1 MVCVNVN
8 NSGLARSEEWLSVWM
23 VGVWVVE
30 CERTSDSEGGCE
42 SGRGW
47 YTERQRERDRE
58 REHDS
63 MKI

>member
-1 MVCVNVN
+1 MIECVN
-8 NSGLARSEEWLSVWM
+8 G
-23 VGVWVVE
+23 GCVE
-30 CERTSDSEGGCE
+30 CERMSDSEGGCE